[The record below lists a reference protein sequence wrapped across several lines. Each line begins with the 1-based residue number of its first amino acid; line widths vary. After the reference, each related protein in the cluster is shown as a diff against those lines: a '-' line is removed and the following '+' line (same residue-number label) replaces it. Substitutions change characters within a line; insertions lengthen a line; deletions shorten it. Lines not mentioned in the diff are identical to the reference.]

1 MRSRW
6 LSVSVEDKSVFYQP
20 ETVQYL
26 ALLWAQECLRSHYSL
41 LTVTYQ
47 FLLFYTLHYWF
58 SITKKHCGGIESFY
72 HLSEITAHALIRFH
86 TLRGLGSEYA
96 RPPPHIC
103 ACTLSSIFMDH
114 SHCHTHY
121 RIRLQAN
128 WASLGLSFSLFLL
141 VLCSGGSMKETLSW
155 YFSTFQSSSVFSAVN
170 GLPVEGGREDFCW
183 DTPAALSAVSSIT
196 TDTSVQRALTER
208 KIQLTADN
216 LETLYLE

>member
-1 MRSRW
+1 MLQYITQVYLVHVEYRQKVNRCGHHTDRNGMKTPTAKYLVQVNERICQDLWWWSIQYAFIKDKHVFLHFLLSLSPSSPVRSRW

-58 SITKKHCGGIESFY
+58 SITEKHCGGIESFY

-86 TLRGLGSEYA
+86 ALRGLGLEYA

-114 SHCHTHY
+114 SHCHT
-121 RIRLQAN
+121 
-128 WASLGLSFSLFLL
+128 LSHR
-141 VLCSGGSMKETLSW
+141 
-155 YFSTFQSSSVFSAVN
+155 STS
-170 GLPVEGGREDFCW
+170 
-183 DTPAALSAVSSIT
+183 
-196 TDTSVQRALTER
+196 
-208 KIQLTADN
+208 
-216 LETLYLE
+216 

>member
-1 MRSRW
+1 MWPPYWPQWHENPYGKVFSSVDERICQDLWWWSIQYAFIKDKHVFLHFLLSLSPSSPVRSRW

-47 FLLFYTLHYWF
+47 FLLFYALHYWF

-114 SHCHTHY
+114 SHCHT
-121 RIRLQAN
+121 
-128 WASLGLSFSLFLL
+128 LSHR
-141 VLCSGGSMKETLSW
+141 
-155 YFSTFQSSSVFSAVN
+155 STS
-170 GLPVEGGREDFCW
+170 
-183 DTPAALSAVSSIT
+183 
-196 TDTSVQRALTER
+196 
-208 KIQLTADN
+208 
-216 LETLYLE
+216 